1 MADDRIEPKE
11 RAQSILDEIETQGL
25 TAEHVG
31 DVQGASINIFLN
43 NSGGYIA
50 LNWSNSGAVGRYD
63 YVALYNDVPTDPYGY
78 LTRQW
83 QWVESPSGNY
93 VTGTYATGVTG
104 PQYYIAYCGWDYA
117 SKAYKVVQTAGPSQ
131 P

>member
-1 MADDRIEPKE
+1 MTDDRIEPKE
-11 RAQSILDEIETQGL
+11 RAQSILAEIDREGL
-25 TAEHVG
+25 TA
-31 DVQGASINIFLN
+31 DALGAAEAAAINIFLN

-50 LNWSNSGAVGRYD
+50 LNWTNSGAVGRWD
-63 YVALYNDVPTDPYGY
+63 YVALYDGVPTDPYGY
-78 LTRQW
+78 LTLQW

-93 VTGTYATGVTG
+93 VTGTRAMGITG

-117 SKAYKVVQTAGPSQ
+117 SKAYKIVQTAGPSQ